1 MKGTKMKKRIL
12 SLILT
17 TLMAVGAFS
26 TFTVNAAD
34 DTAKDV
40 KKVSSMAEF
49 TEVMKSSGTAT
60 IQLTRSI
67 YCTHKKGS
75 EGLL

>member
-1 MKGTKMKKRIL
+1 MKKRIL

-34 DTAKDV
+34 DTA
-40 KKVSSMAEF
+40 
-49 TEVMKSSGTAT
+49 
-60 IQLTRSI
+60 
-67 YCTHKKGS
+67 
-75 EGLL
+75 